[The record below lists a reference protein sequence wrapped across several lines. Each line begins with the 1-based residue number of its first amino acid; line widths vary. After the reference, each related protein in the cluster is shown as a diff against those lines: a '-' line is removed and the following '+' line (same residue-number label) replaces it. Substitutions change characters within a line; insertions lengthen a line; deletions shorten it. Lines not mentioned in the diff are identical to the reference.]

1 MPETNGESPYT
12 LTVGSLD
19 YIPGTLDT
27 AHLRP
32 AVAAHHAAVA
42 VSLDDHAERCVLDI
56 LAASMHHS
64 DFTYNIDADLV
75 KNLAVFV
82 RLADAGDLPE
92 GNTDA

>member
-1 MPETNGESPYT
+1 MVNNSPYT
-12 LTVGSLD
+12 LTVGSMN

-27 AHLRP
+27 GHLRP
-32 AVAAHHAAVA
+32 EVAEHHAAVA
-42 VSLDDHAERCVLDI
+42 FSLDDHAERCVLDI
-56 LAASMHHS
+56 LAATMHHS

-82 RLADAGDLPE
+82 RLADADELPE